1 MLFTRKCIWIAGSA
15 GNLGSEICAHIP
27 VEDYELL
34 KTDLD
39 VDITDLK
46 TVTQFMDMHR
56 PEVVINCAGFT
67 DPEACENDMVSAYK
81 VNALGA
87 RNLASA
93 ARKIGAKIIYISTDD
108 VFAGRNTATLT
119 EFDPPTPFSVYGK
132 SKLAGENL
140 VRELNPKHLII
151 RSSWVYGSAHGTFMS
166 RLLKETQTKSVIQV
180 PNDQIS
186 SPTSARAL
194 ADFVVSLLE
203 STEYGI
209 YHASCEGSC
218 TRYEFA
224 KTILEMAGITNVTI
238 EPGLL
243 ENIGKPSEVRCTLL
257 RNLMMEMTGI
267 YRMPHWRDALQE
279 YIDSHEWEGLNFE
292 HE

>member
-1 MLFTRKCIWIAGSA
+1 MLFSRKCVWVAGST
-15 GNLGSEICAHIP
+15 GSLGSEICRQIP

-46 TVTQFMDMHR
+46 TVTHFMDMHR

-67 DPEACENDMVSAYK
+67 DLEACERDMVSAYK
-81 VNALGA
+81 VNTLGA
-87 RNLASA
+87 RNMASA

-108 VFAGRNTATLT
+108 VFAGTAAKTLT
-119 EFDPPTPFSVYGK
+119 EFDIPTPSSVYGK
-132 SKLAGENL
+132 SKLAGENM

-151 RSSWVYGSAHGTFMS
+151 RSSWVYGRSSGTYVEN
-166 RLLKETQTKSVIQV
+166 LLNEAKTKSVIQV

-186 SPTSARAL
+186 SPTSAHVL
-194 ADFVVSLLE
+194 AKFIVSLLE

-224 KTILEMAGITNVTI
+224 RTILEMAGITNVTI

-243 ENIGKPSEVRCTLL
+243 EVIGRPTEVRCTLL

-267 YRMPHWRDALQE
+267 YQMPHWKDALNE
-279 YIDSHEWEGLNFE
+279 YMNSH
-292 HE
+292 

>member
-1 MLFTRKCIWIAGSA
+1 MLFTRKCIWIAGSS
-15 GNLGSEICAHIP
+15 GNLGAEICSQIP
-27 VEDYELL
+27 VETYELL

-67 DPEACENDMVSAYK
+67 DPEACEQDMVSAYK

-87 RNLASA
+87 RNLATA

-108 VFAGRNTATLT
+108 VFAGLNTSTLT
-119 EFDPPTPFSVYGK
+119 EFDTPTPMSVYGK

-151 RSSWVYGSAHGTFMS
+151 RSSWVYGSAHGTFIGK
-166 RLLKETQTKSVIQV
+166 LLKEIQTSSVVQV

-194 ADFVVSLLE
+194 AGFVVSLLE

-209 YHASCEGSC
+209 YHAACEGSC

-224 KTILEMAGITNVTI
+224 RTFLEMAGFKDITV
-238 EPGLL
+238 EAGLL
-243 ENIGKPSEVRCTLL
+243 EKLGKASEVRCTLL

-267 YRMPHWRDALQE
+267 YRMPHWKDALQE
-279 YIDSHEWEGLNFE
+279 YVDSRGWEGLNLE
-292 HE
+292 N